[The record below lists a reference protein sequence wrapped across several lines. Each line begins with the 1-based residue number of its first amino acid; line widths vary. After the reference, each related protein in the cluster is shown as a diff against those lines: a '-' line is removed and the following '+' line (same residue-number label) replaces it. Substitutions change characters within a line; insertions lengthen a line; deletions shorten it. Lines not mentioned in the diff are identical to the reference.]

1 MADPYL
7 EQYASSAVRDRS
19 GGADDDDD
27 RSYAAQR
34 RRRANSQGRHSR
46 RGSRELFPT
55 GEPVP
60 PMPTM
65 FPSTSNLPAIE
76 DEPPSMAAPHASS
89 RRRRRHDSVESWGS
103 SVMPAALPHRGS
115 SNQMHSSYLQQQ
127 SQPQNL
133 GRSNWRD
140 PLLKKSEADDLRRD
154 NYVPPSSA
162 AGMESWLRSSQGL
175 GQPQRSSHTT
185 TYNSLAPAGRF
196 RRMGS
201 DAGSAAGEGSIGGR
215 SQGRLSSV
223 GGGKGGTRRY
233 RTDVAAGVTRSRANM
248 PLWEGDVVEVDEAG
262 VDGSRMP
269 EGAIAATGQAQDVDG
284 MSATES
290 LLRWRTSSALPSNV
304 PISGQRGGHRRRS
317 ESLRQY
323 DNGSIASASVVGR
336 GGVPR
341 SPQSVR
347 SIRTGGIDGPSG
359 SRPVLAR
366 QRDSTP
372 LRTIVRGLMKEGV
385 SASTVI
391 LGGCVFAI
399 FTHWFLA
406 AVAAAGHSR
415 RGWETLRHWMAL
427 TGDLPLAEWYTFD
440 LDHVVLDRPPLMA
453 WSAWASGRM

>member
-1 MADPYL
+1 M
-7 EQYASSAVRDRS
+7 
-19 GGADDDDD
+19 
-27 RSYAAQR
+27 
-34 RRRANSQGRHSR
+34 
-46 RGSRELFPT
+46 
-55 GEPVP
+55 
-60 PMPTM
+60 
-65 FPSTSNLPAIE
+65 
-76 DEPPSMAAPHASS
+76 
-89 RRRRRHDSVESWGS
+89 
-103 SVMPAALPHRGS
+103 
-115 SNQMHSSYLQQQ
+115 
-127 SQPQNL
+127 
-133 GRSNWRD
+133 
-140 PLLKKSEADDLRRD
+140 
-154 NYVPPSSA
+154 
-162 AGMESWLRSSQGL
+162 
-175 GQPQRSSHTT
+175 
-185 TYNSLAPAGRF
+185 
-196 RRMGS
+196 
-201 DAGSAAGEGSIGGR
+201 
-215 SQGRLSSV
+215 
-223 GGGKGGTRRY
+223 
-233 RTDVAAGVTRSRANM
+233 
-248 PLWEGDVVEVDEAG
+248 EVDEAG

-304 PISGQRGGHRRRS
+304 PISGQGGGHRRRS

-453 WSAWASGRM
+453 WSAGASGRM